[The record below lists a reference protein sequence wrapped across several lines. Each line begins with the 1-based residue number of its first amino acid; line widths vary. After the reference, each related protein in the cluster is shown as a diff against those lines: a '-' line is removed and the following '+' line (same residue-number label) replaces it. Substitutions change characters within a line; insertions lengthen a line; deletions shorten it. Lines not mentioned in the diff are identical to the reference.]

1 MELRENTQNSK
12 PFLQQPT
19 CVTWIAG
26 GLLTA
31 VKQNVLEENLKN
43 KVLLRSAKQ
52 LVDHRIFPSP
62 PKLRMDIPKYP
73 IFWREIP
80 SLKTYT
86 YSFAPENRP
95 GPKKEI
101 HLPTIHIQVL
111 NMIVSGR
118 VSFDFSLGSMDWLS
132 IFKFPG
138 TLPTCFGVHLGPENQ
153 YASPYCT
160 PLMVVSLPVKFKVQ
174 SINFGGSKLMIGILV
189 SFWDGLFSGATPILF
204 FGRNTQWFGCHRWNL
219 PAIRSK
225 RIIGAS
231 L

>member
-52 LVDHRIFPSP
+52 LVDHRTFPSP
-62 PKLRMDIPKYP
+62 LKLRMDIPKYP

-80 SLKTYT
+80 SLKTYI

-101 HLPTIHIQVL
+101 HLPTTHIQVL
-111 NMIVSGR
+111 NKIVSGR
-118 VSFDFSLGSMDWLS
+118 VSFDFFLGSMDWWS
-132 IFKFPG
+132 IFQVSRN
-138 TLPTCFGVHLGPENQ
+138 PTNMFRGSIWVLKTNMPVLSVHPWWWCLSLWSLRC
-153 YASPYCT
+153 SP
-160 PLMVVSLPVKFKVQ
+160 
-174 SINFGGSKLMIGILV
+174 SILEGQNWWLEY
-189 SFWDGLFSGATPILF
+189 
-204 FGRNTQWFGCHRWNL
+204 
-219 PAIRSK
+219 
-225 RIIGAS
+225 
-231 L
+231 